1 MSMTSKVIAIT
12 GGASGIGLATASLL
26 LTRGATVCIG
36 DIIPSTLET
45 AKTTLSAVLSDSSSG
60 GQAKGSFHLSKLDV
74 SKVEEV
80 DAWIAGIVKEHGRL
94 DGAANCAGVIGK
106 KHGITKLVELEDEE
120 WERIIGINLTGL
132 MYSLRAELR
141 AIENGGSI
149 VNVSSIQGVMG
160 FPGSAAYVASKH
172 GVIGL
177 TRATAKEVGDREI
190 RVNAITP
197 GSIMT
202 PLLQKAQEMNPEEGV
217 GMPNAIKRV
226 GTAEEMAGIICF
238 LLGPDSTYV
247 TGAAYAGDG
256 GWNC

>member
-26 LTRGATVCIG
+26 LTRGAAVCIG
-36 DIIPSTLET
+36 DIVPSTLET
-45 AKTTLSAVLSDSSSG
+45 ARTTLSALLSDSSSKG
-60 GQAKGSFHLSKLDV
+60 EAKGSFQLSQLDV
-74 SKVEEV
+74 SKVQEV

-94 DGAANCAGVIGK
+94 DGAANCAGVIGR
-106 KHGITKLVELEDEE
+106 KHGITKLTELEDEE
-120 WERIIGINLTGL
+120 WERIIGVNLTGL
-132 MYSLRAELR
+132 MYCLRAELR
-141 AIENGGSI
+141 VVQSSGSI

-177 TRATAKEVGDREI
+177 TRSAAKEVGDREI
-190 RVNAITP
+190 RVNAVTP

-238 LLGPDSTYV
+238 LLGPESTYV

>member
-1 MSMTSKVIAIT
+1 MSMQGKVIAIT

-36 DIIPSTLET
+36 DIIESTL
-45 AKTTLSAVLSDSSSG
+45 LSAKASLESLSSPT
-60 GQAKGSFHLSKLDV
+60 KGAFHLHQLDV
-74 SKVEEV
+74 SKVTEV
-80 DAWIAGIVKEHGRL
+80 DAWISSIVKEHGKL
-94 DGAANCAGVIGK
+94 DGAANVAGVIGK
-106 KHGITKLVELEDEE
+106 KHGITKLTELEDEE
-120 WERIIGINLTGL
+120 WERIIGVNLTGL
-132 MYSLRAELR
+132 MYCLRAELR
-141 AIENGGSI
+141 VVENKGSI

-177 TRATAKEVGDREI
+177 TRSAAKEVGDREI
-190 RVNAITP
+190 RINAVTP

-202 PLLQKAQEMNPEEGV
+202 PLLQRAQEVNPDEGHD
-217 GMPNAIKRV
+217 MPCAIKRV

-238 LLGPDSTYV
+238 LLGPESTYV
-247 TGAAYAGDG
+247 TGAVYAGDG

>member
-1 MSMTSKVIAIT
+1 MNSKVIAIT
-12 GGASGIGLATASLL
+12 GGASGIGLATASML

-45 AKTTLSAVLSDSSSG
+45 AKTTLSALLSDSNSSSS
-60 GQAKGSFHLSKLDV
+60 QAKGTFHLSQLDV
-74 SKVEEV
+74 SKVQEV

-120 WERIIGINLTGL
+120 WERIIGVNLTGL
-132 MYSLRAELR
+132 MYCLRAELR
-141 AIENGGSI
+141 AVASGGSI

-177 TRATAKEVGDREI
+177 TRAAAKEVGDREI
-190 RVNAITP
+190 RVNAVTP

-226 GTAEEMAGIICF
+226 GTAEEMAGIIYF